1 MKNILITY
9 AVLFLLSMLGM
20 ATLGWLF
27 GAGYIYIF
35 FAGWQL
41 QTSLWILL
49 FLLLS
54 FSFLLQ
60 LGWIY
65 ARKYAVRKKREQDS
79 IFTFNALH
87 PYEKLAVLWLL
98 DATQEKNT
106 FVEQIFQQSGLLNA
120 VIKAQFLKQGG
131 AYTQALDALN
141 EIPEHAFEL
150 AQLQRIDIYLLQHQ
164 ATEALSALSLLS
176 HHQLPMWL
184 DDVKEGYY
192 AYLNS
197 LWQKFSI
204 LFPWDYLQANKH
216 AHLKEFDKVPWLTA
230 LLTQFDQ
237 ANFEDIE
244 TLKQHYQQTYHY
256 KLMNEGGFEEKVLW
270 LKVIARF
277 VDLEIQKEELI
288 QSILSEKFDQDVFY
302 LWFEQ
307 KMLTAQPNY
316 EEIEKQVNYWENKYT
331 QLPILAFVK
340 WHIYQATQRLNEA
353 DILLTQYPEHILM
366 IYLRLKVKLKDD
378 EELIQQLNILFE
390 SDTNFLKLN
399 I

>member
-1 MKNILITY
+1 
-9 AVLFLLSMLGM
+9 M

-27 GAGYIYIF
+27 GSGYIYIF
-35 FAGWQL
+35 FAGWQI
-41 QTSLWILL
+41 QTSLWVLL
-49 FLLLS
+49 LLLLS
-54 FSFLLQ
+54 FSFLVQ
-60 LGWIY
+60 VAWVY
-65 ARKYAVRKKREQDS
+65 ARKYLTRKKREQES

-120 VIKAQFLKQGG
+120 VVKAQFLKQGG
-131 AYTQALDALN
+131 AYDQALDVLI

-150 AQLQRIDIYLLQHQ
+150 AQLQRIDIFLSQYQ
-164 ATEALSALSLLS
+164 AVEALNGLLSLS

-197 LWQKFSI
+197 LWQKFSV
-204 LFPWDYLQANKH
+204 LFPWHYLQANKH
-216 AHLKEFDKVPWLTA
+216 AHLKEFDKMPWLTA

-237 ANFEDIE
+237 ASYEDIE
-244 TLKQHYQQTYHY
+244 TLKQHYQQTYHT
-256 KLMNEGGFEEKVLW
+256 KLIDEGGSEEKILW

-277 VDLEIQKEELI
+277 SDLEIEKEALI
-288 QSILSEKFDQDVFY
+288 QCILSEKFDQDVFY

-307 KMLTAQPNY
+307 KILTAQPNY
-316 EEIEKQVNYWENKYT
+316 EEIEKQVSYWENKYT

-353 DILLTQYPEHILM
+353 EALLTQYPEHILM
-366 IYLRLKVKLKDD
+366 IYLRLKRRLNDD